1 MALGM
6 ILGAWMFGR
15 HGWPGV
21 LWGAATVAILSI
33 IDSLFGLQVGRHLAE
48 WTLRIFR

>member
-6 ILGAWMFGR
+6 IVGAWAFSR

-21 LWGAATVAILSI
+21 AVMAATVGVLSFL
-33 IDSLFGLQVGRHLAE
+33 DRAFGAEVGRHLAE
-48 WTLRIFR
+48 WTLRAFQ

>member
-6 ILGAWMFGR
+6 IFGAWMFAR

-21 LWGAATVAILSI
+21 AVTAWTVAMLSFL
-33 IDSLFGLQVGRHLAE
+33 DGLFGAEVGRHLAE
-48 WTLRIFR
+48 WTLRAFQ